1 MSKLRRKCKAVY
13 NKSSNIKRVEAET
26 GINLGKKEN
35 NDNQIYFQQNNK
47 KIFLDA
53 LHQYYEDN
61 IDLSKIK
68 SRK

>member
-13 NKSSNIKRVEAET
+13 NKSSNIKRGESET

-47 KIFLDA
+47 KNFLDA

-61 IDLSKIK
+61 IDLIKIK

>member
-13 NKSSNIKRVEAET
+13 NKSSNIKRVESET
-26 GINLGKKEN
+26 GINLRKKEN

-47 KIFLDA
+47 KNFLDA

-61 IDLSKIK
+61 IDLIKIK
-68 SRK
+68 SRN